1 MLDLIGGTTVLNFIL
16 INATLALSIYV
27 TLYAGLL
34 SVANAGF
41 LAIGAYAG
49 AIVAVQLGWPP
60 QVALP
65 AALIVA
71 AALAWALGRLVLGLR
86 DVYLAIATLG
96 FGEIVRI
103 AVLNGDDAL
112 ALFAGEPVTLLR
124 GAEGVTV
131 PYRSPVLWLGLPTD
145 TWWLLAYLAAVA
157 YTVATLQRSRFGR
170 VLAAIRLDEPAASTL
185 GVDVVKYKLLVF
197 VLGSMIAA
205 GVGVLSAPVVHV
217 VHPGSYTFSR
227 AVDVLSFTVLGGMQ
241 HWVGPILGAT
251 VLTWLPESL
260 RFMQDQTPIV
270 TGVIL
275 MMAIV
280 FLPRGLADGRFWR
293 RFMRVR
299 RAGVRSAGALAPAN
313 RPNVTASALRASA
326 GRFGQTT
333 TGDVLLSIQKLT
345 RKFGGLVA
353 LEDVSFDVPAGA
365 VCALIG
371 PNGAGKTTLINVLSG
386 LTPPNGGRVRLG
398 GEDVTGRSP
407 REMARRGVART
418 FQHIRL
424 FADLTVIENVIVG
437 RHLHRRGNVTA
448 ALLRLRPSREDD
460 RRAREDAAA
469 LLDRLG
475 LTDLSGLPAGT
486 LSYGDQ
492 RRVEIARALATA
504 PRLLLLDE
512 PAAGLNP
519 AETRRL
525 ASFLQ
530 TVAAEGVTLIV
541 IEHDMELVHAISS
554 QAVVLNFGRK
564 IAEGTPASIRDN
576 PAVVEAY
583 LGAPEA

>member
-16 INATLALSIYV
+16 INAALALSIYV
-27 TLYAGLL
+27 TLYTGLL

-41 LAIGAYAG
+41 MAIGAYAA
-49 AIVAVQLGWPP
+49 AIVALRLGWPP

-65 AALIVA
+65 AALMIGA
-71 AALAWALGRLVLGLR
+71 LLAWALGRLVLGLR

-103 AVLNGDDAL
+103 AVLNGDGAL
-112 ALFAGEPVTLLR
+112 ALMAGEPVAVLH
-124 GAEGVTV
+124 GAEGMTL

-145 TWWLLAYLAAVA
+145 TWWLLAYLAAAA
-157 YTVATLQRSRFGR
+157 YTTATLQRSRFGR
-170 VLAAIRLDEPAASTL
+170 VLAAIRMDEPAASTL
-185 GVDVVKYKLLVF
+185 GIDVVKYKLLVF
-197 VLGSMIAA
+197 VLGSMMAA
-205 GVGVLSAPVVHV
+205 GAGVLSAPVVHV

-241 HWVGPILGAT
+241 HWVGPIVGAA

-270 TGVIL
+270 TGVII

-293 RFMRVR
+293 RLVAVR
-299 RAGVRSAGALAPAN
+299 RAGASAPAP
-313 RPNVTASALRASA
+313 RPNRHVEGRTF
-326 GRFGQTT
+326 RFGQATPT
-333 TGDVLLSIQKLT
+333 RSVLLSIHNLT
-345 RKFGGLVA
+345 RRFGGLVA
-353 LEDVSFDVPAGA
+353 LDDVAFDVAAGS

-386 LTPPNGGRVRLG
+386 LTPASGGRIILAAD
-398 GEDVTGRSP
+398 DVTGRPP
-407 REMARRGVART
+407 REMARLGVART

-424 FADLTVIENVIVG
+424 FADLTVIDNVVVG
-437 RHLHRRGNVTA
+437 RHLHRRAGLVA
-448 ALLRLRPSREDD
+448 ALLHLRASRDDD
-460 RRAREDAAA
+460 RRAREDAAD

-475 LTDLSGLPAGT
+475 LTDLAALPAGT

-519 AETRRL
+519 SETRRL
-525 ASFLQ
+525 AAFLQ
-530 TVAAEGVTLIV
+530 TVVNEGVTLIV
-541 IEHDMELVHAISS
+541 IEHDMELVHAISDHV
-554 QAVVLNFGRK
+554 VVLNFGRK

>member
-16 INATLALSIYV
+16 INAALALSIYV

-41 LAIGAYAG
+41 LAIGAYAA
-49 AIVAVQLGWPP
+49 AIIAVQLGWPP

-103 AVLNGDDAL
+103 AALNGDDAL

-145 TWWLLAYLAAVA
+145 TWWLLGYLAAVA
-157 YTVATLQRSRFGR
+157 YAVATLQRSRFGR

-185 GVDVVKYKLLVF
+185 GIDVVKYKLLVF

-205 GVGVLSAPVVHV
+205 GVGVFSAPVVHV

-293 RFMRVR
+293 RFIPGLR
-299 RAGVRSAGALAPAN
+299 RDGVRSAGASAPAN
-313 RPNVTASALRASA
+313 PANPANPPNLKVRPSTRSA
-326 GRFGQTT
+326 
-333 TGDVLLSIQKLT
+333 GDVLLSIQNLT

-386 LTPPNGGRVRLG
+386 LTPPNGGRVWLA

-407 REMARRGVART
+407 REMARRGMART

-424 FADLTVIENVIVG
+424 FVDLTVIENVIVG
-437 RHLHRRGNVTA
+437 RHLHRRGSVTA
-448 ALLRLRPSREDD
+448 ALLRLRASREDD

-475 LTDLSGLPAGT
+475 LSGLAGVPAGT

-564 IAEGTPASIRDN
+564 IAEGTPASIRDT